1 MSAFSF
7 FSSNDRPHKTPR
19 GRRRKNSSL
28 RVEALEDRSLPSGI
42 TISGFVYND
51 ANNNGIFDT
60 GEAAI
65 ANNPIE
71 LHNSQGTVIA
81 SATTDANGF
90 YQFNSDSSISQTP
103 RSITKSITFGPTQ
116 TDFNLQAMLDQF
128 DPSLGTLQEVDITH
142 GGSITSDIK
151 AENTSTQSGSNING
165 TVSGNLTLQ
174 GPGVNDKLTISQYA
188 GTFNA
193 QSFDGN
199 LDFTGASGSD
209 FGQKT
214 ANGSDNVVLT
224 GNAITPYIGSGQ
236 VQMHE
241 TAVAT
246 STAAGGGNV
255 VVNAQSTGQAN
266 VTVTYKYIPNN
277 SIQPGNYTIV
287 EKQEPPG
294 YFPGKNSSNGVV
306 LNTPPGVEVIPVTI
320 TTGSSTN
327 NDFGKLKA
335 SSLSGTVY
343 YDANDNGSFDSGDQG
358 LSGVTVKLSGTA
370 NDGTAVNQT
379 TTTDGSGNYN
389 FGSLK
394 QGNYTVTETPP
405 AGYLDGTITA
415 GSVGGTVGTHTI
427 GSIALPPNTDA
438 TNYNFGELK
447 GGSLAGF
454 VYLDANDNGV
464 MDTGDTGIAHVTLT
478 LSGTDD
484 HSNPVSA
491 TASTDATGAYTFN
504 NLRPGNYT
512 ITETSPSG
520 YIDATD
526 NAGNL
531 GGTVGH
537 DVISAIQVG
546 MGQAGTQYNFGEK
559 LPPTSDLGI
568 VKTASAPIAGFG
580 QQLTYTLAVTNY
592 GPQTAQNV
600 VVTDT
605 LPASETYVSSTGNGW
620 TVSDTGSTVTATMP
634 SLAVGATA
642 NITLVV
648 TVPSYNTT
656 LTNIA
661 KVTSDT
667 PDKNPNNN
675 QSRVITKVQGPT
687 PTPQGGPPFVIQ
699 GLNISKNQLMN
710 DSGLQFI
717 DPHVLGQMALVEG
730 IYQTLT
736 GSSASTSTAVTS
748 IEALLHGNTTAQAIV
763 SAAWNSPAHWNL
775 EATQLYQQYLGR
787 NPTQAEKAAVVQ
799 ALHGGASLQSQAAAI
814 LTSPGYQALH
824 PSSDQL
830 AFSLYQDITGTAPDG
845 PTQQSLAQSMGTQ
858 TLNDFVASIQGSTG
872 AINRTINQV
881 FLSTVRRA
889 ATAADL
895 ALYAPQL
902 QAGTLS
908 ADQLAQKLLASHEFF
923 QLAYNSIK
931 R

>member
-19 GRRRKNSSL
+19 GSRRKNSSL

-42 TISGFVYND
+42 TISGYVYAD

-60 GEAAI
+60 GETPI

-71 LHNSQGTVIA
+71 LHNSQGAVIG
-81 SATTDANGF
+81 STTTDSTGF
-90 YQFNSDSSISQTP
+90 YQFNSDNSINQTP
-103 RSITKSITFGPTQ
+103 LTITKTVNFGPTQ
-116 TDFNLQAMLDQF
+116 TDFNLQGLLDQF

-142 GGSITSDIK
+142 AGSITSDIK
-151 AENTSTQSGSNING
+151 AENTSTQSASIING

-199 LDFTGASGSD
+199 LDFQGASGSD

-224 GNAITPYIGSGQ
+224 GNDLTPYVGTGQ
-236 VQMHE
+236 VQLHE

-246 STAAGGGNV
+246 SSATGGGNV
-255 VVNAQSTGQAN
+255 VVNAQSTGQATA
-266 VTVTYKYIPNN
+266 TVTYKYIPNN

-287 EKQEPPG
+287 EKQEPAG

-327 NDFGKLKA
+327 NDFGKLRA

-370 NDGTAVNQT
+370 SDGTTVNQT
-379 TTTDGSGNYN
+379 TTTDSGGNYT
-389 FGSLK
+389 FATLK

-405 AGYLDGTITA
+405 SGYLDGTITA
-415 GSVGGTVGTHTI
+415 GSVGGAVGTHTI

-447 GGSLAGF
+447 GGSLSGF
-454 VYLDANDNGV
+454 VYLDANVNGV

-478 LSGTDD
+478 LTGTDD
-484 HSNPVSA
+484 HNNPVSA
-491 TASTDATGAYTFN
+491 TTTTDSTGAYTFST
-504 NLRPGNYT
+504 LRPGNYT
-512 ITETSPSG
+512 ITETPPSG

-526 NAGNL
+526 NVGSL
-531 GGTVGH
+531 GGTVGQ
-537 DVISAIQVG
+537 DVISQIQVG

-592 GPQTAQNV
+592 GPMTAQNV

-605 LPASETYVSSTGNGW
+605 LPAGETYISGSGDGW
-620 TVSDTGSTVTATMP
+620 TVTNTGNSVTATMP
-634 SLAVGATA
+634 TLAVGATTD
-642 NITLVV
+642 ITLVV
-648 TVPSYNTT
+648 TVPSSNTT
-656 LTNIA
+656 LTNVA

-675 QSRVITKVQGPT
+675 TSRVTTRVQGST
-687 PTPQGGPPFVIQ
+687 PTPQGGPPLIIQ

-717 DPHVLGQMALVEG
+717 DPHVLSQMALVEG
-730 IYQTLT
+730 VYTTLT
-736 GSSASTSTAVTS
+736 GNAATTSTAVTS
-748 IEALLHGNTTAQAIV
+748 ILGLLHGSISAQDVV
-763 SAAWNSPAHWNL
+763 SAAWNSPGHWKL

-787 NPTQAEKAAVVQ
+787 NPTPSEAAAVVQ
-799 ALHGGASLQSQAAAI
+799 ALQGGASLQSQAAAL
-814 LTSPGYQALH
+814 LTSPAYQALH
-824 PSSDQL
+824 PASDQL
-830 AFSLYQDITGTAPDG
+830 AYSLFTDITGSTPDG
-845 PTQQSLAQSMGTQ
+845 PTQQNLLQSMGTQ
-858 TLNDFVASIQGSTG
+858 TLNDFVASLQNSSA
-872 AINRTINQV
+872 AIDRVINQT
-881 FLSTVRRA
+881 FLNTVRRN
-889 ATAADL
+889 ATPADL

-902 QAGTLS
+902 QAGTLT
-908 ADQLAQKLLASHEFF
+908 ADQLAQKLLTSHEFY
-923 QLAYNSIK
+923 QLAYNSL